1 MVNLINVIVKRADKH
16 QKTCFFAEEHKQN
29 ASDNYNQLLKCFC
42 LVTVF
47 CDTLF
52 VDVCLDVF
60 LYLVQML
67 LLLLALHNCYAHRG
81 NRGFVC
87 CCAACVQINS
97 SPILTPLIIAE
108 SRWCVYSYN
117 FASSESERETHCTAI
132 GKKLKRLEGKK
143 EAY

>member
-1 MVNLINVIVKRADKH
+1 M
-16 QKTCFFAEEHKQN
+16 
-29 ASDNYNQLLKCFC
+29 
-42 LVTVF
+42 
-47 CDTLF
+47 
-52 VDVCLDVF
+52 
-60 LYLVQML
+60 

-108 SRWCVYSYN
+108 SRWCVYSYD
-117 FASSESERETHCTAI
+117 FASSESERERERLCTAI
-132 GKKLKRLEGKK
+132 GKKVKRLEEKK